1 MSLLM
6 KALEKAAKDRE
17 DADAARETTA
27 PTGAATAPVAHTAST
42 EFTLEP
48 REPREPREPHLQ
60 SKPEAKP
67 PEPAPIPVRPAAA
80 APPATASPE
89 AALAATVI
97 RAGGRTSGGG
107 LAAAV
112 AFTREQPLLVFG
124 PLVALILIGYG
135 TYIYLNMTSP
145 RVATKPP
152 PVQVAAPSTPIAPS
166 PAPAAAG
173 GGTAAEPKPP
183 IPLAALL
190 TQAQAIAA
198 AGKPA
203 PKPKPAAVVTAPA
216 PDPVTAIAAAPTAVR
231 DTIKVTTGGETPTV
245 NPLLARAYEV
255 FSAGD
260 LVLAPQLYN
269 RVLQNEPNN
278 IDALLALAS
287 MATQQGDSNLASRH
301 YLKVLEVEPR
311 NALAQAG
318 LIGMLG
324 RADPLAA
331 ESRLK
336 QLIARE
342 PSAYLYFTLGNLYA
356 DQNRWPDAQQAY
368 FQAHHLQAGNPDY
381 AYNLA
386 VGLEHVGQP
395 KLALEYYR
403 RTLQLVTA
411 GGSANFST
419 TAVQERI
426 VTLEKTVR

>member
-1 MSLLM
+1 M

-17 DADAARETTA
+17 DADAARETTVPA
-27 PTGAATAPVAHTAST
+27 GAATAPLARAAST

-48 REPREPREPHLQ
+48 REPTLQ

-67 PEPAPIPVRPAAA
+67 PEPAPIPVKPAAA
-80 APPATASPE
+80 APAAAVPLATASPE
-89 AALAATVI
+89 AMLAATVI
-97 RAGGRTSGGG
+97 RAGGRSSGGG

-135 TYIYLNMTSP
+135 TYIYLNMTGP
-145 RVATKPP
+145 RAAVKPP
-152 PVQVAAPSTPIAPS
+152 PMQSAAPSTLIAPS
-166 PAPAAAG
+166 PAPAPAAAG

-198 AGKPA
+198 GGKPA
-203 PKPKPAAVVTAPA
+203 PKPAPKPAAVATAPA
-216 PDPVTAIAAAPTAVR
+216 PDPVTALAAAPPAVR

-260 LVLAPQLYN
+260 HVLAPQLYN

-278 IDALLALAS
+278 VDALLALAA
-287 MATQQGDSNLASRH
+287 MATQQGDGNLASRH
-301 YLKVLEVEPR
+301 YLRVLEIEPR
-311 NALAQAG
+311 HALAQAG

-411 GGSANFST
+411 GGSANFSAA
-419 TAVQERI
+419 AVQERI

>member
-1 MSLLM
+1 M

-27 PTGAATAPVAHTAST
+27 PAGAATAPVARAAST

-48 REPREPREPHLQ
+48 REPRLQ

-67 PEPAPIPVRPAAA
+67 PEPAPIPVKPAAA
-80 APPATASPE
+80 APAAAARPATASPE
-89 AALAATVI
+89 STLAATVI
-97 RAGGRTSGGG
+97 RAGGRDTGGG

-112 AFTREQPLLVFG
+112 AFVREQPLIVFG
-124 PLVALILIGYG
+124 PLVALSLIGYG

-145 RVATKPP
+145 GVAAKPP
-152 PVQVAAPSTPIAPS
+152 PVQTAAPTTPIAPTA
-166 PAPAAAG
+166 APAVAAASG
-173 GGTAAEPKPP
+173 STAAEPKPP

-198 AGKPA
+198 GGKPA
-203 PKPKPAAVVTAPA
+203 PKPAAVAAAPA
-216 PDPVTAIAAAPTAVR
+216 PDPVTALAAAPTAVR

-255 FSAGD
+255 FSSGD
-260 LVLAPQLYN
+260 HVLAPQLYN

-278 IDALLALAS
+278 VDALLALAS
-287 MATQQGDSNLASRH
+287 IATQQGDSNLASRH
-301 YLKVLEVEPR
+301 YMRVLEVEPR

-403 RTLQLVTA
+403 RTLQLVA
-411 GGSANFST
+411 GRGSANFSAD
-419 TAVQERI
+419 AVQQRI